1 MRSMSVRM
9 SWRSRLPAPCFY
21 EAGANSRQ
29 AEKGGLVARI
39 DIDHL
44 ALELGTELDTR
55 LADADAALVAQFPGD
70 RAGRQPIHTVYVP
83 ADRYHAALVSQWG
96 AEALAALDARR
107 ELFGELVG
115 DDEIVT
121 RVRAKLAAE

>member
-29 AEKGGLVARI
+29 AEKGGPVARI

-55 LADADAALVAQFPGD
+55 LAEADAALVAQFPGD
-70 RAGRQPIHTVYVP
+70 RPGRQPVHTVYVA
-83 ADRYHAALVSQWG
+83 ADRYQAGLVSEWG
-96 AEALAALDARR
+96 ADALAALDTHRG
-107 ELFGELVG
+107 LFAELVG
-115 DDEIVT
+115 
-121 RVRAKLAAE
+121 